1 MALLSPAVSSPSTPY
16 KLRTRMDNEEGI
28 ALIRSFQW
36 AVDVECLVD
45 GELFLYTDVMN
56 VEVKAREGDPAP
68 CLVVTI
74 APPQPVATQQLE
86 LLVVLKAFRN
96 GVLQLRWSSL
106 LNEDAHESGP
116 YDVDSADLCS
126 KEMDSAEGF
135 HTARA
140 LYSRVRPRRWVGINL
155 SASALGIHRAM
166 SVFE

>member
-45 GELFLYTDVMN
+45 GELFPSTDVMN

-74 APPQPVATQQLE
+74 GCHPTAGTT
-86 LLVVLKAFRN
+86 
-96 GVLQLRWSSL
+96 
-106 LNEDAHESGP
+106 
-116 YDVDSADLCS
+116 CC
-126 KEMDSAEGF
+126 AEGF
-135 HTARA
+135 SQRSPPATMVQ
-140 LYSRVRPRRWVGINL
+140 ST
-155 SASALGIHRAM
+155 
-166 SVFE
+166 E